1 MKRPFLLVPS
11 LVTAALVFAAA
22 TIYPFLQGRLATAA
36 RRFYGSTD
44 DVLYPF
50 LAMRVVGYRPFF
62 WILLGVLG
70 AWCIVLCA
78 DRHAK
83 RSRSTFSRPLPRYL
97 TWIAEGVVFV
107 SMVAVAVVLSDR
119 EWRRFGEPCWDNY
132 CLYPELVL
140 GWFRHP
146 SSETWMA
153 LHSFLR
159 ADYHC
164 NSPVVPVLVALTE
177 LVSGASVVAAY
188 RFLSGA
194 ATLLAL
200 LTLFSFLRRKLGV
213 SIDRAGLIVLL
224 LISHLVVIRSFCFP
238 QTDAFVFLGITLA
251 LTQSALFTERPTRR
265 RAVACFIVL
274 TMGLFI
280 KLSFLPALAIIPLWT
295 ALDARA
301 VNRDVIRRAAIFV
314 LGPLL
319 AFLAF
324 QLALGLTGM
333 YARELDRMQTIDSFP
348 AFHLVSLLHAGAVLV
363 PLIAIGRHRL
373 TRTDRNILVWTGL
386 YVLSLWGGRTSGWS
400 RFYLAIIPPLAILSR
415 HGIGV
420 LAEEL
425 STTSASIGVAL
436 YALTNYAALLLDL
449 YQ

>member
-1 MKRPFLLVPS
+1 MKRPSLLLPS
-11 LVTAALVFAAA
+11 LVTAALVLAAA
-22 TIYPFLQGRLATAA
+22 IGYPFLQGRLVAA
-36 RRFYGSTD
+36 AQRFYGSTD

-50 LAMRVVGYRPFF
+50 LAARIVGYRSFL
-62 WILLGVLG
+62 WILSGVLG
-70 AWCIVLCA
+70 VWCVALWA
-78 DRHAK
+78 DPHAK
-83 RSRSTFSRPLPRYL
+83 RYEATFSRRLPRYL
-97 TWIAEGVVFV
+97 PWIAEGVVFV
-107 SMVAVAVVLSDR
+107 SMAAVAVVLSDR

-132 CLYPELVL
+132 CVYSELVL

-146 SSETWMA
+146 SSETWTA

-159 ADYHC
+159 AEYHC
-164 NSPVVPVLVALTE
+164 NSPVAPVLVALTE
-177 LVSGASVVAAY
+177 LMSGADVVTAY
-188 RFLSGA
+188 RIVTGA

-200 LTLFSFLRRKLGV
+200 LTLFSFLRRKLAV
-213 SIDRAGLIVLL
+213 SINSAGLIVLL

-251 LTQSALFTERPTRR
+251 LTQSALFTESPTRP
-265 RAVACFIVL
+265 RAVACFVVL
-274 TMGLFI
+274 TTGLFI

-301 VNRDVIRRAAIFV
+301 VNREVLRRAAIFA

-319 AFLAF
+319 VFLSF
-324 QLALGLTGM
+324 QLSLGLTAM
-333 YARELDRMQTIDSFP
+333 YARELDRMHTTDSFP
-348 AFHLVSLLHAGAVLV
+348 AFHLVCLLHTGAILV

-373 TRTDRNILVWTGL
+373 TRTDRNVLVWMGL
-386 YVLSLWGGRTSGWS
+386 YLLSLWGGRTAGWG
-400 RFYLAIIPPLAILSR
+400 RYYLAIIPPLAIVSR
-415 HGIGV
+415 HGIGI